1 MPTAEFVYR
10 GYSRNR
16 LQTSVATGTRIAT
29 EAANGFIES
38 LPISSAIS
46 SKLLPIP
53 YCVGY
58 QWISPAH
65 CTRHFP
71 VQNVARAT
79 YRDILE
85 RRAKENRADFIEG
98 VATAITPLAFLETVM
113 VKGYQTLVDEH
124 TSVSYRDGMDAALKL
139 NEITRKDEGAMDRAR
154 TLADMGRIIEVVRT
168 FIPSERWP
176 EVQAALRG
184 ETPASQQTS
193 QAVDGVRMVA
203 IDDSPDKDDT

>member
-1 MPTAEFVYR
+1 VWGCLKRWPRWVRYSVRKVYNLCCNMPTAEFVYR

-98 VATAITPLAFLETVM
+98 VATAITSIAFFETVM
-113 VKGYQTLVDEH
+113 VKSYETLIDSETTADVN
-124 TSVSYRDGMDAALKL
+124 TGM
-139 NEITRKDEGAMDRAR
+139 
-154 TLADMGRIIEVVRT
+154 V
-168 FIPSERWP
+168 
-176 EVQAALRG
+176 
-184 ETPASQQTS
+184 PASRL
-193 QAVDGVRMVA
+193 QAVIGVQRLQPRIAEMRESRWA
-203 IDDSPDKDDT
+203 

>member
-1 MPTAEFVYR
+1 MATAESVYR

-79 YRDILE
+79 DRDIVE
-85 RRAKENRADFIEG
+85 RRAKENRVDFIEG
-98 VATAITPLAFLETVM
+98 VATAITSIAFFETVM
-113 VKGYQTLVDEH
+113 VKSYETLIDSETTADVNTGMVPASRLQAVIGSNDYSREIAEMRVQVGMIAQAVR
-124 TSVSYRDGMDAALKL
+124 SVVPESMCAAIVEKLEQLLQQHSAALDVG
-139 NEITRKDEGAMDRAR
+139 T
-154 TLADMGRIIEVVRT
+154 
-168 FIPSERWP
+168 
-176 EVQAALRG
+176 
-184 ETPASQQTS
+184 
-193 QAVDGVRMVA
+193 
-203 IDDSPDKDDT
+203 DDFDDDDPL

>member
-1 MPTAEFVYR
+1 VWGCLKRWPRWVRYSVRKVYNLCCNMPTAEFVYR

-65 CTRHFP
+65 CTRHLP

-98 VATAITPLAFLETVM
+98 VATAITSIAFFETVM
-113 VKGYQTLVDEH
+113 VKSYETLIDSETTADVN
-124 TSVSYRDGMDAALKL
+124 TGM
-139 NEITRKDEGAMDRAR
+139 
-154 TLADMGRIIEVVRT
+154 V
-168 FIPSERWP
+168 
-176 EVQAALRG
+176 
-184 ETPASQQTS
+184 PASRL
-193 QAVDGVRMVA
+193 QAVIGSNDYSREIAEMRESRWA
-203 IDDSPDKDDT
+203 

>member
-1 MPTAEFVYR
+1 MPTAESVYR

-85 RRAKENRADFIEG
+85 RRAKENRVDFIEG
-98 VATAITPLAFLETVM
+98 VATAITSIAFFETVM
-113 VKGYQTLVDEH
+113 VKSYETLFDSETTADVNTGMVPASRLQAVIGSNDYSREIAEMRVQVGMIAQAVR
-124 TSVSYRDGMDAALKL
+124 SVVPESMWAAIIEKLEQLLQQHSAALDVG
-139 NEITRKDEGAMDRAR
+139 T
-154 TLADMGRIIEVVRT
+154 
-168 FIPSERWP
+168 
-176 EVQAALRG
+176 
-184 ETPASQQTS
+184 
-193 QAVDGVRMVA
+193 
-203 IDDSPDKDDT
+203 DDFDDDDPL